1 MSPEERIRSLSD
13 AIIACKDEGELLTL
27 TQQLQTAIHEHV
39 EALRGQLL
47 KVPAVIDK
55 NIEAA

>member
-1 MSPEERIRSLSD
+1 MSVEDRVRSLSE
-13 AIIACKDEGELLTL
+13 AIIVCQDEAQLVTL
-27 TQQLQTAIHEHV
+27 TQELQSAIHEHI

-47 KVPAVIDK
+47 KVPAIIEK

>member
-1 MSPEERIRSLSD
+1 MSVEERIRTLSE
-13 AIIACKDEGELLTL
+13 AIIACKDETQLVTL
-27 TQQLQTAIHEHV
+27 TQDLQNAIHEHI

-47 KVPAVIDK
+47 KVPAVIEK